1 MTNKKYNN
9 IADISTSNL
18 YKMLDDVRYQDS
30 DSQTMIKTELMFRT
44 NDDWIIKKT
53 PYNQMFIEAV
63 NTNAINNLSNE
74 QVNQVADIL
83 GVK

>member
-30 DSQTMIKTELMFRT
+30 DRQAMIKAEISFRT
-44 NDDWIIKKT
+44 NEISI
-53 PYNQMFIEAV
+53 NQMFTNAI
-63 NTNAINNLSNE
+63 NINAINNLSDE

>member
-1 MTNKKYNN
+1 MTDKKYNN

-30 DSQTMIKTELMFRT
+30 DNQTMIKAEISFRT
-44 NDDWIIKKT
+44 NTT
-53 PYNQMFIEAV
+53 PLNEMFANAI
-63 NTNAINNLSNE
+63 NTNAINNLSDE

>member
-1 MTNKKYNN
+1 MTDKKYNN

-30 DSQTMIKTELMFRT
+30 DSQSMIKAEISFRT
-44 NDDWIIKKT
+44 NETFI
-53 PYNQMFIEAV
+53 NQMFTNAINV
-63 NTNAINNLSNE
+63 NAINNLSDE